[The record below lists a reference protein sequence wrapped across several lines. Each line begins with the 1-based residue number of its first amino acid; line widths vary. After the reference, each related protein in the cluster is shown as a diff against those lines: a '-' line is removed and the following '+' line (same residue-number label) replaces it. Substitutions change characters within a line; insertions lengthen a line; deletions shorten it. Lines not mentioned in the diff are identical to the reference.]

1 MADASGTWQQRS
13 VSPAFATGGR
23 LQWQASENS
32 DARFFGA
39 LRFSVWMIK
48 SALRVAVIL
57 LTASLWVNAQAPSSP
72 APANLYGADHEDG
85 QWTMPAKNYQGTRY
99 SGLDQINATNAK
111 DLKVAWTFSTGV
123 NRGHE
128 AAPIVVGD
136 TMYVVT
142 PFPNILYAL
151 DLKDNGKL
159 KWTYKPQPASAAQ
172 GVACCDTVNRG
183 CVFSNGKLYFNTL
196 DDHTICVD
204 AATGKEVWKTK
215 VGEINHGE
223 SMTMAPLVVKDK
235 VLVGNAGGEFGVR
248 GWLKALDANSGKVV
262 WTAWSTGPDRD
273 VLIGADFK
281 PFYDKDKGKDLG
293 VTTWPPNRWQIG
305 GGTVWGWVTYD
316 PESNLIFYGTGNP
329 GVWNPELR
337 PGDNKWSCGIFARD
351 PETGMAHW
359 YYQLNPHDLFDHD
372 TVNENLVLDLPIGG
386 QQRKI
391 LLSAQRNGMVYIWDR
406 KTGEVLSADPFVRI
420 TATFGVDL
428 KTGKL
433 KENPE
438 KEPHTGVTIHDVAPA
453 SPGGKDWQPCAW
465 SPRTNLLYIPHQ
477 NLAMDYEGT
486 EANYIEGTPYV
497 GMNVKMYANGGENR
511 GEYCAWDPIARKKI
525 WAILE
530 DLPVWSG
537 TVATAGDVTFYGT
550 MDGWFKC
557 VNAKT
562 GEVVWK
568 FKCGSGIIGQPVTYK
583 GPDGK
588 QYVAILSGVGGW
600 AGAIV
605 AGGLDPKDPTG
616 ALGFVNAMKDLP
628 DKTTKGGMLYVFALP

>member
-1 MADASGTWQQRS
+1 MGKCRFGLSPLLVGIALVSGEAQTPTPS
-13 VSPAFATGGR
+13 AP
-23 LQWQASENS
+23 LPNS
-32 DARFFGA
+32 FGA
-39 LRFSVWMIK
+39 EK
-48 SALRVAVIL
+48 
-57 LTASLWVNAQAPSSP
+57 
-72 APANLYGADHEDG
+72 EDG
-85 QWTMPAKNYQGTRY
+85 QWTMPAKNYQATRY

-196 DDHTICVD
+196 DDQTVCVD
-204 AATGKEVWKTK
+204 ATTGKEVWKAK

-248 GWLKALDANSGKVV
+248 GWLKALDANSGKLL
-262 WTAWSTGPDRD
+262 WTAWSTGPDAD
-273 VLIGADFK
+273 VLIGPDFK

-293 VTTWPPNRWQIG
+293 VSTWPPNRWQIG

-351 PETGMAHW
+351 LDTGMARW

-372 TVNENLVLDLPIGG
+372 TVNENLVLDLPIPSGAVVSAVSADKTPSATATLSALG
-386 QQRKI
+386 TAHATATPASNAPVRKV
-391 LLSAQRNGMVYIWDR
+391 LLSAQRNGMVYLWDR
-406 KTGEVLSADPFVRI
+406 TTGEVLSADPFVRI

-486 EANYIEGTPYV
+486 DANYIEGTPYV

-511 GEYCAWDPIARKKI
+511 GEYCAWDPIARKKV
-525 WAILE
+525 WAIPE

-557 VNAKT
+557 VNAKS
-562 GEVVWK
+562 GEVLWK

-600 AGAIV
+600 SGAIV

>member
-1 MADASGTWQQRS
+1 MRMTCDM
-13 VSPAFATGGR
+13 
-23 LQWQASENS
+23 
-32 DARFFGA
+32 
-39 LRFSVWMIK
+39 LR
-48 SALRVAVIL
+48 IL
-57 LTASLWVNAQAPSSP
+57 LRLPEIIGPTCLFAVTVFAQSPSPTAVAT
-72 APANLYGADHEDG
+72 DDG
-85 QWTMPAKNYQGTRY
+85 QWTMPGRNYQATRY
-99 SGLDQINATNAK
+99 SELTQINADNVK

-128 AAPIVVGD
+128 AAPLVVGD
-136 TMYVVT
+136 TMYVIT

-151 DLKDNGKL
+151 DLNNSGAV

-183 CVFSNGKLYFNTL
+183 CVFSNGKIYFNTL
-196 DDHTICVD
+196 DDFTVCVD
-204 AATGKEVWKTK
+204 AASGKEVWKTK

-223 SMTMAPLVVKDK
+223 SMTMAPLVVKNK
-235 VLVGNAGGEFGVR
+235 VFVGNSGGEFGVR
-248 GWLKALDANSGKVV
+248 GWLKALDANDGKVA
-262 WTAWSTGPDRD
+262 WTAWSTGPDSD
-273 VLIGADFK
+273 VLIGPDFK
-281 PFYDKDKGKDLG
+281 PFYQKEKGKDLG

-351 PETGMAHW
+351 ADTGMARW
-359 YYQLNPHDLFDHD
+359 FYQLNPHDLFDHD
-372 TVNENLVLDLPIGG
+372 AVNENLVLDLPING
-386 QQRKI
+386 QTRKV
-391 LLSAQRNGMVYIWDR
+391 LLAAQRNGMVYIFDR
-406 KTGEVLSADPFVRI
+406 MTGEVLSADPFVRI
-420 TATFGVDL
+420 TSSFGVDL

-438 KEPHTGVTIHDVAPA
+438 KEPRTGITIHDIAPA

-477 NLAMDYEGT
+477 NLAMDYQGT

-511 GEYCAWDPIARKKI
+511 GEFCAWDPFQRKKV
-525 WAILE
+525 WAIQE

-562 GEVVWK
+562 GEVIWK

-600 AGAIV
+600 SGAIV

-628 DKTTKGGMLYVFALP
+628 QKTTKGGMLYVFALP